1 MMQSNS
7 SKIQTRPIEDLIG
20 RIRALRQKGERQIII
35 PAKEA
40 DQLADSLTQVMTR
53 MVTIQEEIIEAL
65 KTAKEAQT
73 VNIEMDGGEFSEKK
87 ITSYKPKDNIPFCL
101 QYCLAVTFLVN
112 IHNIMSRPKPT
123 VLLQHSNKSTF
134 KMDEVLAAEG
144 IWAVFYDGKP
154 INLKSSS
161 LVANYPG
168 PKYKKVSF
176 SNPGHA
182 ENLAKKLNAQHNTDK
197 FGVYL
202 LKTGDK
208 FSR

>member
-1 MMQSNS
+1 
-7 SKIQTRPIEDLIG
+7 
-20 RIRALRQKGERQIII
+20 
-35 PAKEA
+35 
-40 DQLADSLTQVMTR
+40 
-53 MVTIQEEIIEAL
+53 
-65 KTAKEAQT
+65 
-73 VNIEMDGGEFSEKK
+73 
-87 ITSYKPKDNIPFCL
+87 
-101 QYCLAVTFLVN
+101 
-112 IHNIMSRPKPT
+112 MSRPKPT
-123 VLLQHSNKSTF
+123 VILQHSNKTTF

-182 ENLAKKLNAQHNTDK
+182 ENLVKKLNAQHQTDK

-202 LKTGDK
+202 LKTGEK
-208 FSR
+208 FKR